1 MKKTLK
7 GPATAFF
14 VLSLIFVVAWVA
26 VFALHG
32 LLGYNFDFTQFT
44 DSWLKPR
51 IDALL
56 PFFKGESY
64 GFTPDNPNFYW
75 TYIGFGVLGLMLIF
89 MIVGLALSISRKRAR
104 YLWFGLIMLLAAV
117 AAFEFVLF
125 YNHPLIYVH
134 H

>member
-14 VLSLIFVVAWVA
+14 VLSLIFVIAWLV

-32 LLGYNFDFTQFT
+32 LLGYNFDFNLFT
-44 DSWLKPR
+44 EGWLKPR

-89 MIVGLALSISRKRAR
+89 MIVHGRHRSIHVIT
-104 YLWFGLIMLLAAV
+104 YLRMRNLFGIREYIFMIGCYL
-117 AAFEFVLF
+117 
-125 YNHPLIYVH
+125 
-134 H
+134 